1 MAISL
6 KRLNRGDGD
15 KTVAITVGI
24 DTLNLTYNRE
34 KYTPKLERELRER
47 MEERRPGAML
57 ADFLLN
63 LLTGWDV
70 VELVEG
76 QDEKIAKLTEKVGKE
91 LSIDELQAAGI
102 EFTPLPLNAET
113 FEALVS
119 VEAQALIVEKLSEDQ
134 RPNAKPSDF
143 TSDI

>member
-1 MAISL
+1 MAITL

-15 KTVAITVGI
+15 KSVSIPIGI

-47 MEERRPGAML
+47 MEDRRPGAML
-57 ADFLLN
+57 SDFLLN
-63 LLTGWDV
+63 LINGWDV
-70 VELVEG
+70 LEVVEG
-76 QDEKIAKLTEKVGKE
+76 QEEKIEKLTLKAGRE
-91 LSIDELQAAGI
+91 LSTDELQQEGI
-102 EFTPLPLNAET
+102 QFTPLPLNAET